1 MDMMNQSYRLLIPV
15 LLMITILI
23 GSVSA
28 SCPDIPP
35 SPYNPESPEED
46 IIKVEAYMD
55 PVSTTT
61 TSTTTTVAHLLRPIV
76 VGPTLH
82 VKVTFAAPTP
92 PPGKTLTILVTQLK
106 GVPSSEIVI
115 NCGGGGGPA
124 ATTYEFM
131 MSVDDG
137 STNIAV
143 YAWLNEPGTDRAP
156 NTDFYSITS
165 LTAADPNMFQ
175 DYEPAPV
182 GGVASPTNKLEV
194 IAPYLVLAVLITT
207 VSAVV
212 IRKRK

>member
-1 MDMMNQSYRLLIPV
+1 MNQTYRLSIPV
-15 LLMITILI
+15 LLFITMLI

-55 PVSTTT
+55 PVTTT
-61 TSTTTTVAHLLRPIV
+61 TTTTTTTVAHSLRPIV

-92 PPGKTLTILVTQLK
+92 PPGKALTILITQLK
-106 GVPSSEIVI
+106 EVPPSEIVL

-124 ATTYEFM
+124 KTTYEFVM
-131 MSVDDG
+131 TVDDG

-143 YAWLNEPGTDRAP
+143 YAWLDAPGTDRAP
-156 NTDFYSITS
+156 NTEFYPITS
-165 LTAADPNMFQ
+165 MSASDPNIFQ

-182 GGVASPTNKLEV
+182 GGVASPINKLEV
-194 IAPYLVLAVLITT
+194 IAPYLVLAGLIIT
-207 VSAVV
+207 VSAIV
-212 IRKRK
+212 IKKRK

>member
-1 MDMMNQSYRLLIPV
+1 VDIMNQTYRLSIPV
-15 LLMITILI
+15 LLFITMLI

-55 PVSTTT
+55 PVTTT
-61 TSTTTTVAHLLRPIV
+61 TTTTTTVAHSLRPIV

-92 PPGKTLTILVTQLK
+92 PPGKALTILITQLK
-106 GVPSSEIVI
+106 GVPPSEIVL

-124 ATTYEFM
+124 KTTYEFVM
-131 MSVDDG
+131 TVDDG

-143 YAWLNEPGTDRAP
+143 YAWLDAPGTDRAP
-156 NTDFYSITS
+156 NTEFYPITS
-165 LTAADPNMFQ
+165 MSASDPNIFQ

-182 GGVASPTNKLEV
+182 GGVASPINKLEV
-194 IAPYLVLAVLITT
+194 IAPYLVLAGLIIT
-207 VSAVV
+207 VSAIV
-212 IRKRK
+212 IKKRK

>member
-1 MDMMNQSYRLLIPV
+1 VDIMNQSYKLVILV
-15 LLMITILI
+15 LLVITMLI

-46 IIKVEAYMD
+46 IIKVEAYLD
-55 PVSTTT
+55 PVSTKT
-61 TSTTTTVAHLLRPIV
+61 TSTTTTVAHSLRPII

-92 PPGKTLTILVTQLK
+92 PPGKTLTILITQLQ
-106 GVPSSEIVI
+106 GVPPSEIVL
-115 NCGGGGGPA
+115 NCGGGSGPA
-124 ATTYEFM
+124 TTTYEFM
-131 MSVDDG
+131 MTVDNG

-143 YAWLNEPGTDRAP
+143 YAWLNAPGTDRAP

-165 LTAADPNMFQ
+165 LTAADPNVFQ

-182 GGVASPTNKLEV
+182 GGVASQTNKLEV
-194 IAPYLVLAVLITT
+194 IAPYLILAGLIIT
-207 VSAVV
+207 VSAIV
-212 IRKRK
+212 IRKIK